1 MKKKIF
7 TLMTL
12 ALMSIGSAWAQ
23 GTYAVMKDDPG
34 VASGTVNTDVT
45 NMKFT
50 WGVTGGKE
58 FKGGNKANNALKEVL
73 GSTAYCEGNGDNGTL
88 TSGTVY
94 FFEPAENGT
103 LTIGFVLNGGKNLF
117 IQSVDGETGTNVAV
131 TSLTDASGAEVKNAN
146 GGTFASGD
154 KLTDKLTGGLVT
166 FEVVAGN
173 KYAVYAT
180 GTKLGYY
187 GFKYTLPP
195 TETYTVT
202 FDSGSNGTCLIPSLT
217 EESVGTG
224 VTLPAVTANSGYVWT
239 GWFTAASGGSK
250 AGVAGDTY
258 NPTSNITLYA
268 QYAPAIDRSGYNSY
282 YVAEGDEI
290 VSGTQVLCDDITME
304 YSTADYSAATA
315 DGFLSSLNANYV
327 ASVTTSTN
335 GWGVTFTPAKSGKLS
350 VGVVINGDKTFSITN
365 VSSFDY
371 YGLQTDPTLGY
382 SVSSGTIAS
391 NEWKPAKGYKQY
403 TIITID
409 VEAGTSYKFSVAG
422 SKLAFY
428 GFEFPQAD
436 ITNVTITPKNLYTT
450 FCSPF
455 ALNFSSVA
463 GLEAYVVSGITASS
477 VELTQVY
484 EVPAGTGLILK
495 QTSDAISY
503 DVPVVAS
510 ASDPG
515 TNYLKAALV
524 TKTVAADEAYGLKD
538 GKFVKLAASVAP
550 NGIPAGK
557 AYLLASDVSAGAAE
571 LTLDFGG
578 ATAITNTNRTNDTN
592 NGEIYNLAGQRV
604 AQPTKGLYIV
614 NGKKVIVK

>member
-7 TLMTL
+7 TLLTL
-12 ALMSIGSAWAQ
+12 ALMSIGSAWAGEICSAQ
-23 GTYAVMKDDPG
+23 VPNSDPWVGTNTTGIEQTGCTLMWSGLQAGSNIVTVSD
-34 VASGTVNTDVT
+34 VAYF
-45 NMKFT
+45 KF
-50 WGVTGGKE
+50 GSNSAYVQ
-58 FKGGNKANNALKEVL
+58 LK
-73 GSTAYCEGNGDNGTL
+73 L
-88 TSGTVY
+88 TSGSFQAGDVLKATV
-94 FFEPAENGT
+94 T
-103 LTIGFVLNGGKNLF
+103 SNGGESKKEVNLK
-117 IQSVDGETGTNVAV
+117 VN
-131 TSLTDASGAEVKNAN
+131 TS
-146 GGTFASGD
+146 
-154 KLTDKLTGGLVT
+154 
-166 FEVVAGN
+166 
-173 KYAVYAT
+173 AT
-180 GTKLGYY
+180 GTVKVNSNETDVIEYALKDGDIEEDGSIKIYRADK
-187 GFKYTLPP
+187 GASNIRVAIFSVSRA

-202 FDSGSNGTCLIPSLT
+202 FDSGSNGTCLIANLT
-217 EESVGTG
+217 EASVSAG
-224 VTLPAVTANSGYVWT
+224 VTLPAVTANSGYAFK
-239 GWFTAASGGSK
+239 GWYTAADGGTK

-258 NPTSNITLYA
+258 YPSGNITLYA
-268 QYAPAIDRSGYNSY
+268 QYAPVIDRTGYNSY

-290 VSGTQVLCDDITME
+290 VSGTLVVCDDITME
-304 YSTADYSAATA
+304 YSDGEYKTAEASGILT
-315 DGFLSSLNANYV
+315 SLNANYV

-335 GWGVTFTPAKSGKLS
+335 GWGVTFTPSKSGKLS
-350 VGVVINGDKTFSITN
+350 VAAVINGTKEFSITN

-371 YGLQTDPTLGY
+371 YGLEDNSGY
-382 SVSSGTIAS
+382 AVSSGTITG
-391 NEWKPAKGYKQY
+391 NKWTPAKKQY

-455 ALNFSSVA
+455 ALNFTGVA

-495 QTSDAISY
+495 QTSDAIYY
-503 DVPVVAS
+503 DVPVVDS

-524 TKTVAADEAYGLKD
+524 GNTITENAAYGLKD
-538 GKFVKLAASVAP
+538 SKFVKLLAGV
-550 NGIPAGK
+550 IPAGK
-557 AYLLASDVSAGAAE
+557 AYLPASAIPAGAAE

-614 NGKKVIVK
+614 NGKKIVVK

>member
-12 ALMSIGSAWAQ
+12 ALMSIGSAWAGEICSAQ
-23 GTYAVMKDDPG
+23 VPNSDPWVGTNTTGIDQTGCTLMWSGLQAGSNIVTVSD
-34 VASGTVNTDVT
+34 VAYF
-45 NMKFT
+45 KF
-50 WGVTGGKE
+50 
-58 FKGGNKANNALKEVL
+58 
-73 GSTAYCEGNGDNGTL
+73 GSNTAYVQLKL
-88 TSGTVY
+88 TSGSFQAGDVLKATV
-94 FFEPAENGT
+94 T
-103 LTIGFVLNGGKNLF
+103 SNGGDSKKEVNLK
-117 IQSVDGETGTNVAV
+117 VN
-131 TSLTDASGAEVKNAN
+131 TS
-146 GGTFASGD
+146 
-154 KLTDKLTGGLVT
+154 
-166 FEVVAGN
+166 
-173 KYAVYAT
+173 AT
-180 GTKLGYY
+180 GTVKVNSNETDVIEYALKDGDIEEDGSIKIYRADK
-187 GFKYTLPP
+187 GASNIRVAIFSVSRA

-202 FDSGSNGTCLIPSLT
+202 FDAGSNGTCLIASLT
-217 EESVGTG
+217 EASVSAG
-224 VTLPAVTANSGYVWT
+224 VTLPAVTANAGFVFK
-239 GWFTAASGGSK
+239 GWYTATDGGTK

-258 NPTSNITLYA
+258 YPSGNITLYA
-268 QYAPAIDRSGYNSY
+268 QYAPVIDRTGYNSY

-290 VSGTQVLCDDITME
+290 VSGTLVVCDDITME
-304 YSTADYSAATA
+304 YSDGEYKTAEASGILT
-315 DGFLSSLNANYV
+315 SLNANYV

-335 GWGVTFTPAKSGKLS
+335 GWGVTFTPSKSGKLS
-350 VGVVINGDKTFSITN
+350 VAAVINGTKEFSITN

-371 YGLQTDPTLGY
+371 YGLEDNSGY
-382 SVSSGTIAS
+382 AVSSGTITG
-391 NEWKPAKGYKQY
+391 NKWTPAKKQY

-495 QTSDAISY
+495 QTSDAIYY
-503 DVPVVAS
+503 DVPVVDS

-524 TKTVAADEAYGLKD
+524 GNTITENAAYGLKD
-538 GKFVKLAASVAP
+538 SKFVKLLAGV
-550 NGIPAGK
+550 IPAGK
-557 AYLLASDVSAGAAE
+557 AYLPASAIPAGAAE

-614 NGKKVIVK
+614 NGKKIVVK

>member
-23 GTYAVMKDDPG
+23 GTYAVMSGDAG
-34 VASGTVNTDVT
+34 VASGTVDTSVD
-45 NMKFT
+45 NMTFT
-50 WGVTGGKE
+50 WGVTGGKA
-58 FKGGNKANNALKEVL
+58 FKGGNKSNTALQDVL
-73 GSTAYCEGNGDNGTL
+73 GSTAYCEGNGDNGAL

-131 TSLTDASGAEVKNAN
+131 TSLTDASGAEVKNAD

-154 KLTDKLTGGLVT
+154 KLSAKLTGGLVT

-180 GTKLGYY
+180 GTK
-187 GFKYTLPP
+187 
-195 TETYTVT
+195 ETYTVT
-202 FDSGSNGTCLIPSLT
+202 FDSGSNGTCLIASIT
-217 EESVGTG
+217 EASVGAG
-224 VTLPAVTANSGYVWT
+224 VTLPAVTANSGYAFK
-239 GWFTAASGGSK
+239 GWYTAADGGTK

-258 NPTSNITLYA
+258 YPSGNITLYA
-268 QYAPAIDRSGYNSY
+268 QYAPVIDRTGYNSY

-290 VSGTQVLCDDITME
+290 VSGTLVVCDDITME
-304 YSTADYSAATA
+304 YSDGEYKTAEASGILT
-315 DGFLSSLNANYV
+315 SLNANYV

-335 GWGVTFTPAKSGKLS
+335 GWGVTFTPSKSGKLS
-350 VGVVINGDKTFSITN
+350 VAAVINGTKEFSITN

-371 YGLQTDPTLGY
+371 YGLEDNSGY
-382 SVSSGTIAS
+382 AVSSGTITG
-391 NEWKPAKGYKQY
+391 NKWTPAKKQY

-455 ALNFSSVA
+455 ALNFTGVA

-495 QTSDAISY
+495 QTSDAIYY
-503 DVPVVAS
+503 DVPVVDS

-524 TKTVAADEAYGLKD
+524 GNTITENAAYGLKD
-538 GKFVKLAASVAP
+538 SKFVKLLAGV
-550 NGIPAGK
+550 IPAGK
-557 AYLLASDVSAGAAE
+557 AYLPASAIPAGAAE

-614 NGKKVIVK
+614 NGKKIVVK

>member
-7 TLMTL
+7 TLLTL
-12 ALMSIGSAWAQ
+12 ALMSIGSAWAGEICSAQ
-23 GTYAVMKDDPG
+23 VPNSDPWVGTNTTGIEQTGCTLMWSGLQAGSNIVTVSD
-34 VASGTVNTDVT
+34 VAYF
-45 NMKFT
+45 KF
-50 WGVTGGKE
+50 GSNSAYVQ
-58 FKGGNKANNALKEVL
+58 LK
-73 GSTAYCEGNGDNGTL
+73 L
-88 TSGTVY
+88 TSGSFQAGDVLKATV
-94 FFEPAENGT
+94 T
-103 LTIGFVLNGGKNLF
+103 SNGGESKKEVNLK
-117 IQSVDGETGTNVAV
+117 VN
-131 TSLTDASGAEVKNAN
+131 TS
-146 GGTFASGD
+146 
-154 KLTDKLTGGLVT
+154 
-166 FEVVAGN
+166 
-173 KYAVYAT
+173 AT
-180 GTKLGYY
+180 GTVKVNSNETDVIEYALKDGDIEEDGSIKIYRADK
-187 GFKYTLPP
+187 GASNIRVAIFSVSRA

-202 FDSGSNGTCLIPSLT
+202 FDSGSNGTCLIASIT
-217 EESVGTG
+217 EASVGAG
-224 VTLPAVTANSGYVWT
+224 VTLPAVTANSGYAFK
-239 GWFTAASGGSK
+239 GWYTAADGGTK

-258 NPTSNITLYA
+258 YPSGNITLYA
-268 QYAPAIDRSGYNSY
+268 QYAPVIDRTGYNSY

-290 VSGTQVLCDDITME
+290 VSGTLVVCDDITME
-304 YSTADYSAATA
+304 YSDGEYKTAEASGILT
-315 DGFLSSLNANYV
+315 SLNANYV

-335 GWGVTFTPAKSGKLS
+335 GWGVTFTPSKSGKLS
-350 VGVVINGDKTFSITN
+350 VAAVINGTKEFSITN

-371 YGLQTDPTLGY
+371 YGLEDNSGY
-382 SVSSGTIAS
+382 AVSSGTITG
-391 NEWKPAKGYKQY
+391 NKWTPAKKQY

-455 ALNFSSVA
+455 ALNFTGVA

-495 QTSDAISY
+495 QTSDAIYY
-503 DVPVVAS
+503 DVPVVDS

-524 TKTVAADEAYGLKD
+524 GNTITENAAYGLKD
-538 GKFVKLAASVAP
+538 SKFVKLLAGV
-550 NGIPAGK
+550 IPAGK
-557 AYLLASDVSAGAAE
+557 AYLPASAIPAGAAE

-614 NGKKVIVK
+614 NGKKIVVK